1 MPQHKS
7 AIKRVRQNKKRRDH
21 NRKLRSKLRT
31 LVNKVLEATDKEKA
45 EEYLK
50 EATSY
55 VDKMSSKGIIHE
67 NNGARKKAK
76 MTKHVNNL

>member
-31 LVNKVLEATDKEKA
+31 LVTSVLETTDKELAQKN
-45 EEYLK
+45 LK
-50 EATSY
+50 PATSF
-55 VDKMSSKGIIHE
+55 VDKMAAKGIIHD
-67 NNGARKKAK
+67 NNAARKKAR

>member
-31 LVNKVLEATDKEKA
+31 LVTNVLEASDKESA
-45 EEYLK
+45 EKNLTQ
-50 EATSY
+50 ATSF
-55 VDKMSSKGIIHE
+55 VDKMAAKGIIHD
-67 NNGARKKAK
+67 NNAARKKAR